1 MSGFYVLLTSWP
13 DIEGAREQAGIWL
26 DKKMAANVNILPRM
40 DSIYRWKGE
49 IRHGREHQVLIKTSA
64 DRVEALEQEIR
75 RAHPYPL
82 AEILR
87 FEIDSDDADYLDWI
101 KQSTR

>member
-1 MSGFYVLLTSWP
+1 MSGLYMLVTSWP
-13 DIEGAREQAGIWL
+13 DIEGAREQAIIWL
-26 DKKMAANVNILPRM
+26 EKKMAANVNILPKI

-49 IRHGREHQVLIKTSA
+49 IRQGKEHQVLIKTSA

-75 RAHPYPL
+75 RAHPYAM

-87 FEIDSDDADYLDWI
+87 IAIASDDADYLDWI